1 MWGTKMLERMMI
13 TYANLLGRHARKIKK
28 KIKLKKQKEF
38 LDKYNFIEEMQ
49 TEKKDIRFNSY
60 EGTDFV
66 LLDTLIESGRIKTED
81 VIMDVGCG
89 TGIFLLYLASHGFNH
104 LKGVELDRNLYTICD
119 SNIKKYKYHEGGIG
133 NIKIVNENA
142 LETKFDNDI
151 TCFYLF
157 NPFYDQDTYTNWLHN
172 VERSLLEKPRHI
184 KIIILYPTV
193 ASMGAMRKTA
203 WLRETGRVMTKAVKC
218 YNCMHF
224 IVYEG
229 GENFGDFANLNY

>member
-1 MWGTKMLERMMI
+1 MLERMMLK
-13 TYANLLGRHARKIKK
+13 YANLLERHARKIKK
-28 KIKLKKQKEF
+28 TIKFKKQQQF
-38 LDKYNFIEEMQ
+38 LDKYDLVEKQQ
-49 TEKKDIRFNSY
+49 TEKKDMRFNPY
-60 EGTDFV
+60 EGTD
-66 LLDTLIESGRIKTED
+66 LILSDFLIDSGRIRPED

-89 TGIFLLYLASHGFNH
+89 TGIFLLYLASRGFDN
-104 LKGVELDRNLYTICD
+104 LKGVELDTNLYMIC
-119 SNIKKYKYHEGGIG
+119 SENINKYKNNSGKLKS
-133 NIKIVNENA
+133 IKIVNDNA

-157 NPFYDQDTYTNWLHN
+157 NTFYDQDTYINWLYN
-172 VERSLLEKPRHI
+172 VERSLVENPRHI

-203 WLRETGRVMTKAVKC
+203 WLQETGRVITKAVKC

-229 GENFGDFANLNY
+229 GENIGDFVNINY

>member
-1 MWGTKMLERMMI
+1 MLERMMLM
-13 TYANLLGRHARKIKK
+13 YANLLERHARKIKK
-28 KIKLKKQKEF
+28 KIKIKKQNKF
-38 LDKYNFIEEMQ
+38 LDKYNLIEKIQ
-49 TEKKDIRFNSY
+49 TEKKDMRFNSY

-66 LLDTLIESGRIKTED
+66 LLDTLIESRRIQPED

-104 LKGVELDRNLYTICD
+104 LKGVEFDRNLYTVCSD
-119 SNIKKYKYHEGGIG
+119 NINKYKKNAGKIG
-133 NIKIVNENA
+133 EIKIVDENA

-157 NPFYDQDTYTNWLHN
+157 NTFYDQDTYTDWLHN
-172 VERSLLEKPRHI
+172 VERSLLENPRHI

-203 WLRETGRVMTKAVKC
+203 WLQETGRVMTKAVKC

-229 GENFGDFANLNY
+229 GENFGDFTNLNY